1 MIDWFTIVAQIVNFL
16 ILVGLLKYFLYGR
29 VIDAMEKRE
38 QEIASSWD
46 EVNLAKEEAQQQR
59 DLAEQHN
66 RELEDQ
72 RQEELVR
79 VHEEVEAHRRELTA
93 KVREEVDQVKA
104 RWSAAIREESASFL
118 RDLRR
123 RASEE
128 VFAVARRVLDD
139 LADTELE
146 RRIAEK
152 FIALLNQ
159 LGDPQRNEVMASLWQ
174 GENTVV
180 VQSAFALPEDLQQRI
195 AETLRTRF
203 VDSIE
208 VTFEQAPALICGI
221 AIQTNSH
228 KLAWELD
235 DYLTGLEESL
245 HAALEEETLAS
256 ASNA

>member
-29 VIDAMEKRE
+29 VIEAMEKRE
-38 QEIASSWD
+38 QVIASSWD

-79 VHEEVEAHRRELTA
+79 VHEEVEVHRRELTA

-104 RWSAAIREESASFL
+104 RWSAAIREESTSFL

-152 FIALLNQ
+152 FIVLLNQ
-159 LGDPQRNEVMASLWQ
+159 L
-174 GENTVV
+174 
-180 VQSAFALPEDLQQRI
+180 
-195 AETLRTRF
+195 
-203 VDSIE
+203 
-208 VTFEQAPALICGI
+208 
-221 AIQTNSH
+221 
-228 KLAWELD
+228 
-235 DYLTGLEESL
+235 L
-245 HAALEEETLAS
+245 HQI
-256 ASNA
+256 N